1 MRRIVLAVTLALLF
15 TTLPAAA
22 DDHQLPDKAKTP
34 GKPLLTV
41 PNQKAAACLTQLMG
55 DTVAVGQAISL
66 TMICKPDYD
75 KCIRDV
81 SEDEKKAVYEAYGI
95 PGGEGHGYCNVTQGC
110 EVDHLIS
117 IELGGSNE
125 QTNLWPQPYSGLQ
138 WNAHVKDQ
146 LENFYHDQVCSGKI
160 PLTTAQKE
168 IADDWVAAYK
178 KRIGPEPESER

>member
-1 MRRIVLAVTLALLF
+1 MQRPILAITLTLLL
-15 TTLPAAA
+15 TAAPAAA
-22 DDHQLPDKAKTP
+22 EGPQLPDKAKTP
-34 GKPLLTV
+34 GAPLLTV
-41 PNQKAAACLTQLMG
+41 PDQNAAACLTQLMG
-55 DTVAVGQAISL
+55 NPVSIGEAISL

-81 SEDEKKAVYEAYGI
+81 PEDEKKAVYNAYGI
-95 PGGEGHGYCNVTQGC
+95 PGGEGHGYCDVTEGC

-117 IELGGSNE
+117 IEIGGSNE
-125 QTNLWPQPYSGLQ
+125 QKNLCPQPYSGLQ

>member
-1 MRRIVLAVTLALLF
+1 
-15 TTLPAAA
+15 
-22 DDHQLPDKAKTP
+22 
-34 GKPLLTV
+34 
-41 PNQKAAACLTQLMG
+41 
-55 DTVAVGQAISL
+55 
-66 TMICKPDYD
+66 
-75 KCIRDV
+75 
-81 SEDEKKAVYEAYGI
+81 
-95 PGGEGHGYCNVTQGC
+95 VTQGC
-110 EVDHLIS
+110 EGDHLIS